1 MKHLVT
7 IMVDGQPMTASI
19 RIGSDMTEDSDATG
33 EVTEAIDVEGAPYT
47 YTETETPIE
56 TPEMTTEERLQ
67 DAETALGIIFG
78 EAE

>member
-1 MKHLVT
+1 MIQREFYTQRK
-7 IMVDGQPMTASI
+7 DGVKLYRTY
-19 RIGSDMTEDSDATG
+19 SDAGMMNETG
-33 EVTEAIDVEGAPYT
+33 VDYAEAIDVEGAPYT

-67 DAETALGIIFG
+67 DAETALGIMFG